1 MQSLIFFLGKKC
13 YFKEKLE
20 RFFLVSFP
28 PLHPSPQISH
38 FQQED
43 TGVSIVQERVGEWLS
58 VRKQLNHYSE

>member
-28 PLHPSPQISH
+28 PLHPSPQIFH

-43 TGVSIVQERVGEWLS
+43 TGASIVQERVGE
-58 VRKQLNHYSE
+58 